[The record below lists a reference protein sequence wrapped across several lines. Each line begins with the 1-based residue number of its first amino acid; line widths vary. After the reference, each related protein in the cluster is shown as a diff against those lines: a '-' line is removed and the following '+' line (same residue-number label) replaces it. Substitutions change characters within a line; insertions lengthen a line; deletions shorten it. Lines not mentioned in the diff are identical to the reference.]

1 MLSTKNNLKKN
12 MTKTQQLIQLLQ
24 QIDERTK
31 AMLET
36 VLSIQDDEARVDGDM
51 ASRNTLVLDDDDDD
65 KDADDEDDDEEDNVD
80 DDNVADDDE
89 DADEDDKLDT
99 KKAERFVVA
108 KNKQGGNVFSE
119 AQRKDIAC
127 FDLLKVPRSTTATV
141 FGLAAKSLNALKLK
155 FDGRDFDEKKFKQ
168 SLHDA
173 LSTCSP
179 LSKVAL
185 EKVLAL
191 AEQVGAKADVKTPVK
206 VSSNMPSTGW
216 TSGAAAG
223 GGGGGGGAASSSNAA
238 TAPSSASARTA
249 HAAQLLPTPQKKA
262 RFEEPPTVDAFVE
275 VPAEFKNLKVPVGVF
290 DALVPAATASYYETS
305 PNWFVWPDGSFKWKK
320 DQRFSVSFN

>member
-1 MLSTKNNLKKN
+1 MQMNHKNTCNHHPMLSAAKNLKKN

-99 KKAERFVVA
+99 KKAERFVVV

-127 FDLLKVPRSTTATV
+127 FDLLNRDDFRPNFFKVGS
-141 FGLAAKSLNALKLK
+141 F
-155 FDGRDFDEKKFKQ
+155 
-168 SLHDA
+168 
-173 LSTCSP
+173 
-179 LSKVAL
+179 
-185 EKVLAL
+185 
-191 AEQVGAKADVKTPVK
+191 
-206 VSSNMPSTGW
+206 
-216 TSGAAAG
+216 
-223 GGGGGGGAASSSNAA
+223 
-238 TAPSSASARTA
+238 
-249 HAAQLLPTPQKKA
+249 
-262 RFEEPPTVDAFVE
+262 EPP
-275 VPAEFKNLKVPVGVF
+275 
-290 DALVPAATASYYETS
+290 
-305 PNWFVWPDGSFKWKK
+305 
-320 DQRFSVSFN
+320 